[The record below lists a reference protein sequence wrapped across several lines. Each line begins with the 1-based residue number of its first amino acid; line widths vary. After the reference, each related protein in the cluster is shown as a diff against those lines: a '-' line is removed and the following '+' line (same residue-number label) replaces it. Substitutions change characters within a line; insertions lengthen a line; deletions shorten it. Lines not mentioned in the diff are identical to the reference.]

1 MVSENYQSSKNC
13 LSGRSKRSRFVCV
26 CKRQLT
32 RRVVLV
38 PPAFCA
44 VFHSKP
50 QLHKQELGKLQT
62 PPHTAGSSADNI
74 VCYFSVIH
82 CCKMFLTHSCPI
94 RALLPLTRD
103 SHLIL
108 HEDKKHLDISLFFL
122 LFCWCCIL
130 SATLGSPA
138 GLAIQYCL
146 FPHLTFPES
155 TETWGL
161 PKLHIQA
168 FGLALLITTAHY
180 LPFVLFKKFSWTG
193 YFLSASSL

>member
-1 MVSENYQSSKNC
+1 M
-13 LSGRSKRSRFVCV
+13 L
-26 CKRQLT
+26 
-32 RRVVLV
+32 
-38 PPAFCA
+38 PAALPCCW
-44 VFHSKP
+44 SP
-50 QLHKQELGKLQT
+50 QH
-62 PPHTAGSSADNI
+62 DNI

-108 HEDKKHLDISLFFL
+108 HEDKKHLDISLFCL

-138 GLAIQYCL
+138 ALAIQYCL

-155 TETWGL
+155 TETWGVTKAPHTSL
-161 PKLHIQA
+161 WFGFFNNYSALSAICIIQKV
-168 FGLALLITTAHY
+168 FLDRVFLSTSSL
-180 LPFVLFKKFSWTG
+180 WQ
-193 YFLSASSL
+193 LSASWKWHGVYL

>member
-1 MVSENYQSSKNC
+1 
-13 LSGRSKRSRFVCV
+13 
-26 CKRQLT
+26 
-32 RRVVLV
+32 
-38 PPAFCA
+38 
-44 VFHSKP
+44 
-50 QLHKQELGKLQT
+50 
-62 PPHTAGSSADNI
+62 
-74 VCYFSVIH
+74 
-82 CCKMFLTHSCPI
+82 MFLTHSCPI

-193 YFLSASSL
+193 YFFISLQSVTALCYLIMTWSLPITLVYKLINYPCSKNCRNLKGNHVFLVRLS

>member
-1 MVSENYQSSKNC
+1 
-13 LSGRSKRSRFVCV
+13 
-26 CKRQLT
+26 
-32 RRVVLV
+32 
-38 PPAFCA
+38 
-44 VFHSKP
+44 
-50 QLHKQELGKLQT
+50 
-62 PPHTAGSSADNI
+62 
-74 VCYFSVIH
+74 
-82 CCKMFLTHSCPI
+82 MFLTHSCPI

-103 SHLIL
+103 LIL

-193 YFLSASSL
+193 YFYQPPVCDSSLLPDNDMEFTYNACLQTDKLSL